1 MCVRVKKDL
10 VGGMNEC
17 LLVYLDNVCN
27 VWLRFS
33 FGLEYDG
40 FVVGEVYRP
49 RMLRKGFHLEVLKTR
64 SMHVP
69 RMVVGCLWSY
79 EMPRR
84 EYLDAMY
91 CMFQFDSIM

>member
-1 MCVRVKKDL
+1 MYLCVRVKRDL

-17 LLVYLDNVCN
+17 PLGYLDNVCN

-49 RMLRKGFHLEVLKTR
+49 RMLQKGFHLEVAKDEVDAR
-64 SMHVP
+64 AP
-69 RMVVGCLWSY
+69 DGRRFIMVVRNAAQRISRCHVLHD
-79 EMPRR
+79 PV
-84 EYLDAMY
+84 
-91 CMFQFDSIM
+91 